1 MIDNSAPDDELAT
14 WQAMHDA
21 FVPWVEQLNRD
32 TRTLARSLGT
42 AVECS
47 NLAAAWVAEHAL
59 LKQLRDAWPYPGQG
73 CIGLGLVE
81 DTQHAANM
89 AATAHGLMRQRQ
101 HREQHLLMLSLLF
114 AGQQPATGSTAPML
128 CSRVAAAIDRLTA
141 PGRPPGSEQ
150 RSEHSPNCRKRR
162 AAMTG
167 CAAAVAPPTTNSVER
182 LLSTG

>member
-1 MIDNSAPDDELAT
+1 
-14 WQAMHDA
+14 
-21 FVPWVEQLNRD
+21 
-32 TRTLARSLGT
+32 
-42 AVECS
+42 
-47 NLAAAWVAEHAL
+47 
-59 LKQLRDAWPYPGQG
+59 
-73 CIGLGLVE
+73 
-81 DTQHAANM
+81 
-89 AATAHGLMRQRQ
+89 MRQRQ
-101 HREQHLLMLSLLF
+101 HREQHLLMLSLLL
-114 AGQQPATGSTAPML
+114 AGQQPASGAAPML